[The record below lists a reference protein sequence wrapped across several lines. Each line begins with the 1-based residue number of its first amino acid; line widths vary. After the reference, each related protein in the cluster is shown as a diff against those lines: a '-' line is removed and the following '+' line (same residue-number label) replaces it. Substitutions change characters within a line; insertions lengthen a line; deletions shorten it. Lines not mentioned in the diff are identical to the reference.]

1 MMKESILNGKRI
13 LAVDDESDVL
23 SVLEEEILHT
33 CQDCHLERATTY
45 EEASAKLKSESY
57 DMVILDIMG
66 VQGFDLLDLAVKRNF
81 KVAMLT
87 AHALSPEDLKRSMEM
102 GARAY
107 LPKEMLGEI
116 VPFLEDVLKYDYAR
130 GWKHILKGLEGIFNN
145 LWGIEWQARDEMY
158 WKEFNDKSSHIIT
171 W

>member
-1 MMKESILNGKRI
+1 MKESILNGKRI

-23 SVLEEEILHT
+23 SVLEEEILGT
-33 CQDCHLERATTY
+33 CQDCHLETATTY
-45 EEASAKLKSESY
+45 EEGSAKLKSGSY
-57 DMVILDIMG
+57 DVVILDIMG

-107 LPKEMLGEI
+107 LPKQMLGEI
-116 VPFLEDVLKYDYAR
+116 VFFLDDMLEYDYSR
-130 GWKHILKGLEGIFNN
+130 GWKHILKRLEGIFNN
-145 LWGIEWQARDEMY
+145 LWGFEWQAYVETY
-158 WKEFNDKSSHIIT
+158 WKEFNDK
-171 W
+171 